1 MSTGRAYAEL
11 CLASSLWGFGFIA
24 TRWGM
29 ESLSPV
35 WLQVIRYAIVAFLAF
50 PFWLIFKKTPAAQA
64 MRIAAVPGIALGL
77 TLLFQTYGLK
87 YTTITKSGFLTT
99 LYVIIVPIIETVIHR
114 QIPTWR
120 HIFCVLLALV
130 GTALMTGMGVNG
142 GANGWN
148 VGDLLTIA
156 AAFCAAVQ
164 ILSLGRLASR
174 LESFEFNFFQS
185 LWSGLIPLGLAFAWE
200 PVPHLSAISGISVAG
215 ILFLALGSTLLGFQ
229 IQIRA
234 QRVISPSIASF
245 FFLLES
251 PVAAFFAA
259 WFFAERLTPSQ
270 WLGAGLIFF
279 ATAGSI
285 WGGRRSAAS

>member
-1 MSTGRAYAEL
+1 
-11 CLASSLWGFGFIA
+11 LASTLWGFGFIA
-24 TRWGM
+24 TRWAM

-35 WLQVIRYAIVAFLAF
+35 WLQVVRYGIVVVLAL
-50 PFWLIFKKTPAAQA
+50 PFYLWLKKTPPARA
-64 MRIAAVPGIALGL
+64 MRIAAVPGISLGL

-99 LYVIIVPIIETVIHR
+99 LYVIIVPLLETLIRR

-130 GTALMTGMGVNG
+130 GTALMTGMGALG
-142 GANGWN
+142 DSAWN

-164 ILSLGRLASR
+164 ILSLGRLASQ
-174 LESFEFNFFQS
+174 LPSFEFNFFQS
-185 LWSGLIPLGLAFAWE
+185 LWSGIIPLILVLGGE
-200 PVPHLSAISGISVAG
+200 PAPHLSSISAVSVAG
-215 ILFLALGSTLLGFQ
+215 LLFLALGSTLLGFQ

-251 PVAAFFAA
+251 PVAALFAA
-259 WFFAERLTPSQ
+259 WFYAERLTPPQ
-270 WLGAGLIFF
+270 WLGAALIFL

-285 WGGRRSAAS
+285 GSRPGDWSNPAEGDK